1 MTPPNE
7 NIFCVTGHLCGECG
21 EFRAQRPVKRSF
33 DVLFDLRLNKRLSK
47 KWWGWW
53 CKTPSYS
60 LWCHCNEIPSAKS
73 QATCNNTLTIT
84 LSIMV
89 CFTIITTHI
98 RRALS
103 DLTPDN
109 GFKCCLVS
117 VDGLMNLMEVA
128 CAVFTQYDYDTL
140 ASIHNAFFS

>member
-1 MTPPNE
+1 MTTSNE
-7 NIFCVTGHLCGECG
+7 NIFCVTGHLCGESG
-21 EFRAQRPVKRSF
+21 EFPAQRPVKRSF
-33 DVLFDLRLNKRLSK
+33 DVFYLRLNKRLSK
-47 KWWGWW
+47 QWWGWW
-53 CKTPSYS
+53 FKTPSHP
-60 LWCHCNEIPSAKS
+60 LWCHCNEIPSEKA
-73 QATCNNTLTIT
+73 QATCNTLTIT

-103 DLTPDN
+103 DLAPDN

-117 VDGLMNLMEVA
+117 ADGLMNLMEVV

-140 ASIHNAFFS
+140 ASFYNALFS